1 MASRGVNK
9 VILVGNLGK
18 DPEVRYMPN
27 GNAVAN
33 FTVATSE
40 SWKDQQGQQQERTE
54 WHNIVMY
61 RRLAEVA
68 GEYLKKGSKVYLEGK
83 LQTSKWQDQTT
94 GQDRYKTEINAM
106 EMQMLDSRGQGGQQG
121 GMNQGQGGYGNAPQQ
136 SAPQSQGGYGQQQ
149 AQGGFQQPA
158 QQQPAQ
164 QQAAQKP
171 AYTPKPQAPAQQQ
184 SGFQQQSAPAQ
195 RPAPAQQQQGGFQ
208 QPAQQ
213 QGGFQQQSA
222 PAQRPAPTPQPQN
235 TTPDLGGDWDDD
247 IPF

>member
-61 RRLAEVA
+61 RRLAEIA
-68 GEYLKKGSKVYLEGK
+68 GEYLKKGSKVYIEGK
-83 LQTSKWQDQTT
+83 LQTSKWQDQAT
-94 GQDRYKTEINAM
+94 GQDRYKTEINAH
-106 EMQMLDSRGQGGQQG
+106 EMQMLDSRGQSGGQQG
-121 GMNQGQGGYGNAPQQ
+121 DYGSQQAQQQSSGGYQQQAPQQ
-136 SAPQSQGGYGQQQ
+136 QQGSQQQATQQKPTQQDSGQQQAAPQQQAPAYAPKPQQEAQKAPQQAASKADPQQRPAPQSQ
-149 AQGGFQQPA
+149 
-158 QQQPAQ
+158 
-164 QQAAQKP
+164 QAA
-171 AYTPKPQAPAQQQ
+171 PQ
-184 SGFQQQSAPAQ
+184 
-195 RPAPAQQQQGGFQ
+195 
-208 QPAQQ
+208 
-213 QGGFQQQSA
+213 
-222 PAQRPAPTPQPQN
+222 QN
-235 TTPDLGGDWDDD
+235 FTPDLDDGWDDD

>member
-33 FTVATSE
+33 FTIATSE
-40 SWKDQQGQQQERTE
+40 SWKDQQGQMQERTE

-61 RRLAEVA
+61 RRLAEIA

-94 GQDRYKTEINAM
+94 GQDRYKTEINAL
-106 EMQMLDSRGQGGQQG
+106 EMQMLDSRNSGDNAGGGQYQGQSSGQNAGQNMGQQQSRPAPAPQARPPQAQYNQTAPAAGNAAYQAQPNAGQQG
-121 GMNQGQGGYGNAPQQ
+121 GGY
-136 SAPQSQGGYGQQQ
+136 
-149 AQGGFQQPA
+149 
-158 QQQPAQ
+158 
-164 QQAAQKP
+164 
-171 AYTPKPQAPAQQQ
+171 
-184 SGFQQQSAPAQ
+184 QQQSAPAQ
-195 RPAPAQQQQGGFQ
+195 QAAPAYAPKPAAAPQGN
-208 QPAQQ
+208 
-213 QGGFQQQSA
+213 FQQQNA
-222 PAQRPAPTPQPQN
+222 PAQRPAPQPQQN
-235 TTPDLGGDWDDD
+235 FTPDLDEGWDDD

>member
-33 FTVATSE
+33 FTIATSE
-40 SWKDQQGQQQERTE
+40 SWKDQQGQMQERTE

-61 RRLAEVA
+61 RRLAEIA

-106 EMQMLDSRGQGGQQG
+106 EMQMLDSRNSGDNAGGGQYQGQSSGQNAGQNMGQQQSRPAPAPQARQPQAQYNQTAPAAGNEAYQAQPNAGQQG
-121 GMNQGQGGYGNAPQQ
+121 GGY
-136 SAPQSQGGYGQQQ
+136 
-149 AQGGFQQPA
+149 
-158 QQQPAQ
+158 
-164 QQAAQKP
+164 
-171 AYTPKPQAPAQQQ
+171 
-184 SGFQQQSAPAQ
+184 QQQSAPAQ
-195 RPAPAQQQQGGFQ
+195 QAAPAYAPKPAAAPQGNFQ
-208 QPAQQ
+208 PQN
-213 QGGFQQQSA
+213 A
-222 PAQRPAPTPQPQN
+222 PAQRPAPQPQI
-235 TTPDLGGDWDDD
+235 GRAHV
-247 IPF
+247 